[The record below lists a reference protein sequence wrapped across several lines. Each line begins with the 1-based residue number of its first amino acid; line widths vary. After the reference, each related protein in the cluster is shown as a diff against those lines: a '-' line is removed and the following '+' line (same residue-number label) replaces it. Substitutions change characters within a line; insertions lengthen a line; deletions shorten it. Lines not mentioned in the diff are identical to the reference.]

1 MTTPEAKEISD
12 DSTLLLAVYQKVLEL
27 EAKLTSLQAKMDEMK
42 RELQYKRC
50 YYPY

>member
-1 MTTPEAKEISD
+1 MTTPEAN
-12 DSTLLLAVYQKVLEL
+12 LLLAVYQKVIEL
-27 EAKLTSLQAKMDEMK
+27 EAKLTSLQTKMDEIK